1 MKVKKILCI
10 AAVVMFLLTVF
21 ISPVYAANRKK
32 NETVYGILDYDGSVK
47 NVYVVNQLIGDYEDY
62 GSYSEIKNLSSN
74 SIPTVTGEKITF
86 PDESIQGGLYYQGT
100 MEAELPMT
108 VAIRYYLD
116 GKNVSAQSLGG
127 SSGHLKIEIDYAVN
141 KNCDERLTDGIMA
154 QIMFSLNMDLA
165 TNINYYDGTSVI
177 VGNTMTV
184 TYMSL
189 FEEDGT
195 AKLEADITN
204 FEMDGISISLLKGA
218 FSMDEYKDTIDEF
231 KEGFTEMQDGA
242 DDLIDGTTELQG
254 GMKSLVSGVW
264 RVYDGMSQIEGAG
277 EEIKQG
283 NSEYAAGLNEFTN
296 GVSGLAGGS
305 SEVLAG
311 LNQLSENG
319 SAVAGGVAQ
328 ASDALAALSSS
339 SSDLVTLAQALAAH
353 PDPNVQALAAGTLQ
367 TLGAVDGISDG
378 LSAASGGVQSYIH
391 GVSDAAAGYSVF
403 DSGVQ
408 QLSSNSFGVYSGFE
422 QIALGFNSYLSGIN
436 ESADGILK
444 LYYAV
449 DDLPDDIQILL
460 DGQQEFKDG
469 INEASDELNNE
480 TEVLD
485 VPDDVVSFASPDK
498 NKPDSVQY
506 VLITPDIELPEEPE
520 PVDETEE
527 TDNFFTR
534 LIDLFS

>member
-1 MKVKKILCI
+1 MKVKKILFI
-10 AAVVMFLLTVF
+10 SVVVIVLLTAF
-21 ISPVYAANRKK
+21 ISPVSASNRKK

-47 NVYVVNQLIGDYEDY
+47 NVYVVNQLVGDYEDY

-74 SIPTVTGEKITF
+74 SIPTVTGDKITF
-86 PDESIQGGLYYQGT
+86 PDDSIQGGLYYQGT

-108 VAIRYYLD
+108 FNIRYYLD
-116 GKNVSAQSLGG
+116 GKNISADNIGG
-127 SSGHLKIEIDYAVN
+127 CSGRLSIEIDYAVN
-141 KNCDERLTDGIMA
+141 KKCDERLTDGIFA
-154 QIMFSLNMDLA
+154 QIMLSLNMDLA
-165 TNINYYDGTSVI
+165 SNINFYDGTSVI

-195 AKLEADITN
+195 AKLEADVSN

-218 FSMDEYKDTIDEF
+218 FSMDEYKEAIDEF

-242 DDLIDGTTELQG
+242 DELIDGTTELKG

-264 RVYDGMSQIEGAG
+264 KVYDGMSQIVGAG
-277 EEIKQG
+277 DEMKQG
-283 NSEYAAGLNEFTN
+283 NTEYAAGLNEFTN

-305 SEVLAG
+305 TEVLAG

-319 SAVAGGVAQ
+319 SSVAGGIAQ
-328 ASDALAALSSS
+328 ASNSLSALSSS
-339 SSDLVTLAQALAAH
+339 SADLAALAQSLASH
-353 PDPNVQALAAGTLQ
+353 PDPNVQALASGTLQ

-378 LSAASGGVQSYIH
+378 LSAASGGLNSYVQ
-391 GVSDAAAGYSVF
+391 GVSDAAAGYSIF
-403 DSGVQ
+403 DSGLQ
-408 QLSSNSFGVYSGFE
+408 QLSSNAPAIYYGFE
-422 QIALGFNSYLSGIN
+422 QMASGFNEFQSGIT

-449 DDLPDDIQILL
+449 DNLPDDIQILI

-469 INEASDELNNE
+469 IIEASDELNSE

-506 VLITPDIELPEEPE
+506 VLITPDIELPEQQDT
-520 PVDETEE
+520 VNETEDV
-527 TDNFFTR
+527 DNFFTR